1 MGLAVAYELSR
12 QYNNILVVE
21 KESTFG
27 RHVSSR
33 NSEVIHSGIYYE
45 PGSLKA
51 KLCVRGNK
59 LMYDFAEKYAINYK
73 NCGKLIVVSDPDELE
88 QLEALM
94 QNGNQNNV
102 DGLEMISGKEVSQ
115 REPIIKAAGG
125 LAVPSTGIIDSHS
138 FMHKLEYLI
147 TSNESS
153 IVYNTEVR
161 DINCKNEHY
170 FLSFK
175 DMDYSAKSKIVI
187 NSAGLWCDSVSRMV
201 GITNYK
207 LHICKGEYYTTSM
220 YRNKLNSLIYPLP
233 TEISLGTHIVLHL
246 DGSIGFGPSAYY
258 VDKIDYHM
266 DNSNKKTF
274 LKHINKYMD
283 LPENALSEDF
293 AGIRP
298 KIQAPGEPSQDFI
311 IKNETENGYHNFINL
326 IGIES
331 PGLTS
336 SLAIAEYIKEII
348 D

>member
-1 MGLAVAYELSR
+1 
-12 QYNNILVVE
+12 
-21 KESTFG
+21 
-27 RHVSSR
+27 
-33 NSEVIHSGIYYE
+33 
-45 PGSLKA
+45 
-51 KLCVRGNK
+51 
-59 LMYDFAEKYAINYK
+59 
-73 NCGKLIVVSDPDELE
+73 
-88 QLEALM
+88 
-94 QNGNQNNV
+94 
-102 DGLEMISGKEVSQ
+102 
-115 REPIIKAAGG
+115 
-125 LAVPSTGIIDSHS
+125 
-138 FMHKLEYLI
+138 
-147 TSNESS
+147 
-153 IVYNTEVR
+153 
-161 DINCKNEHY
+161 
-170 FLSFK
+170 
-175 DMDYSAKSKIVI
+175 
-187 NSAGLWCDSVSRMV
+187 MV

-233 TEISLGTHIVLHL
+233 TEISLGTHIVLHM
-246 DGSIGFGPSAYY
+246 DGSIGFGPNAYY

-274 LKHINKYMD
+274 LHHINKYMD

-311 IKNETENGYHNFINL
+311 IKNETKNGCHNFINL